1 MKRDECAFGADMAE
15 RHDRWLAT
23 PAGALAQRLQHEL
36 LVRLLDPKWGE
47 SVLDVGCGTGET
59 MKLLAG
65 TGIRVTGI
73 DRSPAMLA
81 VARRKLGGAPLLV
94 GDAIALPFADASF
107 DAVLMNTTV
116 EFLHEPAAAV
126 LELTRVARRRIYLGV
141 LNRWS
146 LLGLHRRIRARWS
159 PSVYQHARF
168 FGVDDILHLLAAA
181 GATRWRWGG
190 VPYLPD
196 ALSRRAVLRR
206 VVSAASGW
214 PNPFAAYLG
223 FAADVERL
231 EAAQERIDRRIRVVA
246 TPDAAIARSG
256 LRSR

>member
-1 MKRDECAFGADMAE
+1 MNRDECAFGADMAE
-15 RHDRWLAT
+15 RYDRWLAT

-36 LVRLLDPKWGE
+36 LMRLLDPKWGE
-47 SVLDVGCGTGET
+47 SVLDVGCGTGEI

-65 TGIRVTGI
+65 AGIRVTGV
-73 DRSPAMLA
+73 DRSRAMLA
-81 VARRKLGGAPLLV
+81 VARRKLGAAPLLV
-94 GDAIALPFADASF
+94 GDAIALPFPDASF
-107 DAVLMNTTV
+107 DAVLMHTTL
-116 EFLHEPAAAV
+116 EFLGNPEAAV
-126 LELTRVARRRIYLGV
+126 LELTRVARRRVYIGV

-146 LLGLHRRIRARWS
+146 LLGIHRRFRALCS

-168 FGVDDILHLLAAA
+168 FGVDDILHLLSAA

-196 ALSRRAVLRR
+196 ALSRHAILRR
-206 VVSAASGW
+206 VVSATAGW

-223 FAADVERL
+223 FAAEVERS

-246 TPDAAIARSG
+246 TADAAIARAG
-256 LRSR
+256 LGSR